1 MKNFLERFLHGGG
14 NPKKEHFVLQG
25 GTLRFIFSEHFVL
38 RIIYLCQQNDNS
50 ANLKQKLL

>member
-38 RIIYLCQQNDNS
+38 RIICRSDS
-50 ANLKQKLL
+50 C